1 MFRLFCSVLVLATC
15 VAVAAGCGGSAS
27 SSSDGSTKAA
37 WEISIENAPGPK
49 VHIPDGRAPRKLVVK
64 EVKPGTGKPAKKGDD
79 ITVEYVGLHWDGTSY
94 ANSWSY
100 PEPPSFT
107 LGTGR
112 LPQGFEEGILG
123 MKAGGKREL
132 IVPSSIIFPPG
143 RNNPTQYPGDAVVF
157 IVDMLKVH

>member
-64 EVKPGTGKPAKKGDD
+64 EVKPGTGKPAKKGDV
-79 ITVEYVGLHWDGTSY
+79 IPVEYVGIQWEGTS
-94 ANSWSY
+94 SSDLWS
-100 PEPPSFT
+100 
-107 LGTGR
+107 
-112 LPQGFEEGILG
+112 
-123 MKAGGKREL
+123 
-132 IVPSSIIFPPG
+132 
-143 RNNPTQYPGDAVVF
+143 
-157 IVDMLKVH
+157 